1 MKRDDLI
8 QNFISKLENF
18 LIQKNFS
25 IHKIY
30 KNKLISEIND
40 ADINLI
46 PNSNTFNV
54 SPSLSVIIKKN
65 DKFHLIIANIQR
77 ENLSL
82 KNIGEFNIFCKVTQP
97 RYAFL
102 ITYGSYSSE
111 ILPIL
116 SDCFILNKLQSYK
129 TGQFVM
135 MSIDIKNNAINKESI
150 LPFSSRGVLHD
161 KLS

>member
-18 LIQKNFS
+18 LTQESFS

-65 DKFHLIIANIQR
+65 DKFHLIIANIQMK
-77 ENLSL
+77 NLSL
-82 KNIGEFNIFCKVTQP
+82 KNIGEFNIFCKVVQP
-97 RYAFL
+97 IYAFL
-102 ITYGSYSSE
+102 ITYASYSSE

-116 SDCFILNKLQSYK
+116 SDSFILNKLQSYK

-135 MSIDIKNNAINKESI
+135 MSIDEENNTINEESI